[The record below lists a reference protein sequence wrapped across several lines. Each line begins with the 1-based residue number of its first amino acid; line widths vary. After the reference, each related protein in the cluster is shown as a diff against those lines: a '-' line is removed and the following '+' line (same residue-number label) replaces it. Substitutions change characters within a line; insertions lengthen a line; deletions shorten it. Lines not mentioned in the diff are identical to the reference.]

1 MSIVQFVFCLKRKR
15 EIGIGDRA
23 EIIDNQHSSDVVIN
37 EKDILRSNKADI
49 SSDGQYAKKRNTK

>member
-23 EIIDNQHSSDVVIN
+23 EIIDNQHSSHKVNIITKKV
-37 EKDILRSNKADI
+37 
-49 SSDGQYAKKRNTK
+49 GKKRRVSERG